1 MKFDYFAQSM
11 YMSMPQ
17 EPEGGEEVR
26 ELMLVS
32 ASMILLISCALFSLQ
47 KVIERKQNLAV
58 RGDVS
63 LEHHDFTDGA
73 CVAIQRTQRVGKR

>member
-1 MKFDYFAQSM
+1 MKFDDVAQSM
-11 YMSMPQ
+11 LMSMPQ

-26 ELMLVS
+26 ELMIVS

-47 KVIERKQNLAV
+47 KIAKRKQNLAV

-63 LEHHDFTDGA
+63 LEHHNFTDGA
-73 CVAIQRTQRVGKR
+73 SAAIRRTQRVGKR